1 MTEGFPGLWRFSADL
16 SGSYSAQ
23 RLNQALAWL
32 TEQQLLPFV
41 PVQISVNIHG
51 KPFFAD
57 LPALHFSLSHCQ
69 SEWVC
74 LIASAPVGIDIEQ
87 IRGCRQEAIARR
99 FFHPLEQAWLMQ
111 HPQAFFQIWTAKES
125 VVKWSGTGIGEDFSR
140 FSVVDETGRLS
151 ETPDYRLIPFATKK
165 GTPGTMCLS
174 ASLMDAI
181 HDHELD

>member
-16 SGSYSAQ
+16 SGSNSAQ

-41 PVQISVNIHG
+41 PVQKSVNIHG

-99 FFHPLEQAWLMQ
+99 FFHPA
-111 HPQAFFQIWTAKES
+111 
-125 VVKWSGTGIGEDFSR
+125 GTSLADAASTSLLPDLDGKGKR
-140 FSVVDETGRLS
+140 RQMVGNRYRGRLFPLQRGRRNRPAVRDAGLPADS
-151 ETPDYRLIPFATKK
+151 VCHKK
-165 GTPGTMCLS
+165 RNARHDVPGALP
-174 ASLMDAI
+174 
-181 HDHELD
+181 

>member
-1 MTEGFPGLWRFSADL
+1 M
-16 SGSYSAQ
+16 
-23 RLNQALAWL
+23 
-32 TEQQLLPFV
+32 
-41 PVQISVNIHG
+41 
-51 KPFFAD
+51 
-57 LPALHFSLSHCQ
+57 
-69 SEWVC
+69 C

-99 FFHPLEQAWLMQ
+99 FFHPLEQAWLTQ

-125 VVKWSGTGIGEDFSR
+125 VVKWSGTGIGEDFAR

-151 ETPDYRLIPFATKK
+151 KTPDYRLIPFATKK

-174 ASLMDAI
+174 ASLMDTI

>member
-16 SGSYSAQ
+16 SGSNSAQ

-32 TEQQLLPFV
+32 TEQHLLPFV
-41 PVQISVNIHG
+41 PVQKSVNIHG

-111 HPQAFFQIWTAKES
+111 HPQAFFQ
-125 VVKWSGTGIGEDFSR
+125 TGRQRKASSNGHGNRHRGRLFAC

-151 ETPDYRLIPFATKK
+151 ETPDYRLIPFCQKK
-165 GTPGTMCLS
+165 ERP
-174 ASLMDAI
+174 
-181 HDHELD
+181 HDVPERFPDGCDSRS

>member
-1 MTEGFPGLWRFSADL
+1 MTEGLPGLWRFSADL
-16 SGSYSAQ
+16 SGSNSAQ

-32 TEQQLLPFV
+32 AEQQLLPFV
-41 PVQISVNIHG
+41 PVQKSVNIHG

-99 FFHPLEQAWLMQ
+99 FFHPLEQAWLSQ

-125 VVKWSGTGIGEDFSR
+125 VVKWSGTGIGEDFAR

-174 ASLMDAI
+174 ASLMDTI